1 MELIGREPQLRM
13 LADAISDAKNGRAR
27 AVTVCGEAGSGKT
40 MLLDAAAAEARDTV
54 HTIRIAGH
62 PAETDLPLA
71 GVHQLVREARFD
83 GVVTATG
90 QDPLRDASALLE
102 ALTTLARRRP
112 VLLVIDDAQWLDG
125 PSHRALV
132 FVARRLDADAMCVV
146 FGVRSPHDEH
156 LTVGTRLDVGPLS
169 RQESLALL
177 HRTYPQ
183 MSARVAAK
191 IAQQAVGLP
200 LALCEIPAE
209 LDAAQQRG
217 TEPLPADLPLGRSI
231 TGLFAKR
238 LAALTDAAR
247 LCLLAASFDTLSPT
261 AYVAVLRRLGCSLDD
276 LDEAERLGLARLRE
290 GRCQFRHPLV
300 SAAVRNE
307 ARSQHLVAVHRA
319 LVTQFADDP
328 VRLASHLK
336 QDPNVDPETLRTAV
350 LQGARAARDARS
362 YDDAAE
368 LWKSASQLA
377 SEPTQK
383 RAFLREAVRCLAL
396 SGAGP
401 EARTLIEQLLA
412 ETTEA
417 IERAQVLRDL
427 TWLSLWTQ
435 SVAPHDDERI
445 EAHGI
450 ELIQA
455 GDTRTREAG
464 RDLLA
469 ALATAMLGAGEYR
482 RAQQVCATLH
492 EHVAD
497 RLTLEQRLL
506 CDVIAVMA
514 GEPGG
519 GALLRGRWT
528 DSYPWQHILDP
539 ATPAGF
545 ITVVPGWLGEY
556 EIVDEVIAHC
566 RRATDEYGPSASG
579 FYIASSMTASQER
592 RQGRWDRALLEFEAL
607 ERMVIDTDFAAPYPF
622 IALRHAHLLAARG
635 DTSSCELLRQQAR
648 EQAPAW
654 VPILAHLD
662 HAVAG
667 LLALSHRD
675 FTTALQHLDLAGE
688 IERQVGLVPSGYLPG
703 SPTRSRPPGAS
714 ERPPIGSAISPRSRR
729 RWTGWV
735 TSRCWGSRPG
745 AGRWRRR
752 LSTWTPCSPTLSTSS
767 AESPM
772 GSRPPEPICCGA
784 SVCAAPAGK
793 PRRTRSSRWPT
804 RHSCAWVRA
813 VGPNSATRNWPR
825 VEFAASTTRRWP
837 AGPRPSSHL
846 ESSKWLARS
855 PAVRPTPKPRAGC
868 SSPNGPSNSTC
879 PACSAS
885 STSTGARPSASSWRL
900 DQHRS

>member
-83 GVVTATG
+83 GVVTAAG

-688 IERQVGLVPSGYLPG
+688 IERQVGLVPSGYLSRFADTFEAAWRLGKAADRLGDLTAFEKAMDGVGHVAMLGLATRCRALAAAPQHMDALFADAVDKLSREPDGFETARTHLLWGERLRRARRKAEAHKKLSLAHETFVRLGAG
-703 SPTRSRPPGAS
+703 SWAEQCNAELAACGIRRINDPALASGPAAQLTPREFEVAREVAGGATNAEAARRLFIS
-714 ERPPIGSAISPRSRR
+714 ER
-729 RWTGWV
+729 T
-735 TSRCWGSRPG
+735 
-745 AGRWRRR
+745 
-752 LSTWTPCSPTLSTSS
+752 
-767 AESPM
+767 
-772 GSRPPEPICCGA
+772 
-784 SVCAAPAGK
+784 
-793 PRRTRSSRWPT
+793 
-804 RHSCAWVRA
+804 
-813 VGPNSATRNWPR
+813 
-825 VEFAASTTRRWP
+825 VEFHL
-837 AGPRPSSHL
+837 SSVFR
-846 ESSKWLARS
+846 K
-855 PAVRPTPKPRAGC
+855 
-868 SSPNGPSNSTC
+868 
-879 PACSAS
+879 
-885 STSTGARPSASSWRL
+885 L
-900 DQHRS
+900 DIDGREALRVIMEA